1 WCAPRS
7 INMLDV
13 CRIRDTMMQEQK
25 KQPISMAET
34 SDVKLHIAMF
44 PWLAFGH
51 LIPFLELAKLMASK
65 GHNISFISTPRNIDR
80 IPKIPQTLSHFIS
93 FIKIDL
99 PKVENLPENAESTRD
114 LPANKV
120 PYLKIACDGLKIP
133 MLDFLNNNNTSLD
146 WIICD
151 FATYWLGQIAADHG
165 VRTAYFSVYPALFL
179 GFFGTPD
186 TAMYGDADR
195 ASHEEFIKLP
205 KWVPFESQVRACL
218 FQLTRIPRNSTLGIK
233 NVRDPYRLGA
243 TIRGCDAVIVRSS
256 LGFEPDWLN
265 LLKELYQKPVIPVGL
280 LPTEANDDDYS
291 DDSINASWLETKQWL
306 DKHEKGSVVYIA
318 FGTET
323 KPSQYELTQLA
334 LGLELSGLPFYW
346 VLIDQRGLSDDEVLE
361 LPIGFEERTRGR
373 GVVCRSWAPQ
383 FKIVSH
389 DSVGG
394 LLIHSGMSSVV
405 EGLQLGKPLVLLPF
419 MIDQGLIASYLV
431 EKKMACM
438 VHREDVDGLFTPE
451 LVADSLSLVM
461 VKEDGKMY
469 REKAKEMMCLFG
481 NRDVQDK
488 YLAELMHFLQKR
500 KGAVGIV
507 CLLCGLLECCWACSN
522 WNKGFGIGCIEQWV
536 LFSSVTTPDLV
547 KEQALVIHFFV

>member
-1 WCAPRS
+1 
-7 INMLDV
+7 
-13 CRIRDTMMQEQK
+13 
-25 KQPISMAET
+25 MAENG
-34 SDVKLHIAMF
+34 DVKLHIAML

-80 IPKIPQTLSHFIS
+80 LPKIPQTLTPFIT
-93 FIKIDL
+93 FIKINL

-120 PYLKIACDGLKIP
+120 PYLKIACDCLRKP
-133 MLDFLNNNNTSLD
+133 MVDFLNNTSLD

-151 FATYWLGQIAADHG
+151 FATYWLGPIAAEHG
-165 VRTAYFSVYPALFL
+165 VRTAYFSIYPALFL
-179 GFFGTPD
+179 GFFGSPE
-186 TAMYGDADR
+186 TAMHGDADR
-195 ASHEEFIKLP
+195 ATLEEFIKLP
-205 KWVPFESQVRACL
+205 KWVSFESEVRPSL
-218 FQLTRIPRNSTLGIK
+218 FQLTRVRNKLTVGVQ
-233 NVRDPYRLGA
+233 NVKDSYRLGA
-243 TIRGCDAVIVRSS
+243 TIRDCDAVIVRSI
-256 LGFEPDWLN
+256 LDFEPDWLN

-280 LPTEANDDDYS
+280 LPTTVNHDDND
-291 DDSINASWLETKQWL
+291 NASWLETKQWL

-346 VLIDQRGLSDDEVLE
+346 VLIDQRGSSDDEVLE
-361 LPIGFEERTRGR
+361 LPIRFEERTRGR

-394 LLIHSGMSSVV
+394 LLSHSGLSSVV

-419 MIDQGLIASYLV
+419 LLDQGLIASYLE

-438 VHREDVDGLFTPE
+438 VHREDVDGSFTPE
-451 LVADSLSLVM
+451 SVADSLSLVM

-469 REKAKEMMCLFG
+469 REKAKEMMSLFG

-488 YLAELMHFLQKR
+488 CLDELMHFL
-500 KGAVGIV
+500 INS
-507 CLLCGLLECCWACSN
+507 SN
-522 WNKGFGIGCIEQWV
+522 K
-536 LFSSVTTPDLV
+536 
-547 KEQALVIHFFV
+547 